1 MLSAATRVL
10 RLAFVPNPPKPVLEG
25 DPFIEFVAYAAE
37 CALAGS
43 LRLTADRLTDL
54 LNGTDELELVEV
66 VCLGLNGQI
75 ADADRAV
82 LKRADL
88 VAVKAGNP
96 RGRRALRRPTRQV
109 PVALG
114 AGPYV
119 MHGYLHGRPGADP
132 MVDFARRPSMVPITD
147 ATIGYETTGGWQRHD
162 ASTLIVNRDA
172 ADWMR
177 LATDNDLAYL
187 ARRTGAA

>member
-10 RLAFVPNPPKPVLEG
+10 RLAFVPNPSKPLPEG
-25 DPFIEFVAYAAE
+25 EPFIDFVAYAAE

-54 LNGTDELELVEV
+54 LNGTDELDLVDI
-66 VCLGLNGQI
+66 VCLGLNGEV
-75 ADADRAV
+75 ADTDHAV
-82 LKRADL
+82 LKRANL
-88 VAVKAGNP
+88 VAVKAGKP
-96 RGRRALRRPTRQV
+96 RGSAALRRPTRQV
-109 PVALG
+109 AVSLG

-132 MVDFARRPSMVPITD
+132 MVDLARRPSMVPLTD
-147 ATIGYETTGGWQRHD
+147 ATIGYETAGGWQRDD

-187 ARRTGAA
+187 SRRTGAA

>member
-10 RLAFVPNPPKPVLEG
+10 RLAFVPNPPMPVPDG
-25 DPFIEFVAYAAE
+25 DPLIDFVAYAPE

-54 LNGTDELELVEV
+54 LNGTDELELVDIL
-66 VCLGLNGQI
+66 CLGFDGMTVE
-75 ADADRAV
+75 ADRELV
-82 LKRADL
+82 KRSDL
-88 VAVKAGNP
+88 IAVKAGDP
-96 RGRRALRRPTRQV
+96 RGSPVLRHPTRQV
-109 PVALG
+109 AVSVG

-119 MHGYLHGRPGADP
+119 MHGYIHGRPGGDP
-132 MVDFARRPSMVPITD
+132 MLDFSRRPTMVPLTD
-147 ATIGYETTGGWQRHD
+147 ATIGYETARGWQRDD
-162 ASTLIVNRDA
+162 ASTLIVNREA

-177 LATDNDLAYL
+177 LATDNDLGYL